1 MIGIGGSM
9 FLSLPDYLYYF
20 NFAVVFCAVIYILL
34 SNKESESS
42 LAWIMLIVAI
52 PLWGLLLYIL
62 IGLDVKKVKVIPQ
75 RPEELF
81 AEKLKPLLDTQITLL
96 QESEV
101 GDSESM
107 TDVMKNINLL
117 LQSNQAALTLDN
129 SADIYY
135 SGNKLYTALLEDLE
149 SAVQSIHMEYFIW
162 RSDSLGEKIKDILIR
177 KAREGVDVKLIFD
190 GLGSFGRISF
200 KYKRELKEAG
210 IHFSYFKDLN
220 RFIARMKINY
230 SNHKKIVVID
240 GKTAYTGGM
249 NVGQEYIDGGRQF
262 DSWRDTHVRLTGNCV
277 HILQSIFLTDW
288 YNCGHEMLIDDD
300 FFPIQNEKLSGVPVQ
315 IAVSG
320 PDSQWNSIEM
330 LIFNMITNANHEVY
344 IQSPY
349 FIPDLAVMKALESAA
364 MSGIKITLMMAGVPD
379 KKIAWWTAFTY
390 FEPLLKAGVKILHY
404 ETGFLHAKVVIMDSI
419 VSTVGTCN
427 MDIRSFRLNYE
438 VNAVFYDSSI
448 SKDLKEQFLFDSR
461 ACREV
466 TLEEV
471 QSHGFG
477 RRLRNSI
484 CRLFSPLM

>member
-1 MIGIGGSM
+1 ML
-9 FLSLPDYLYYF
+9 LSLPDYLYYL
-20 NFAVVFCAVIYILL
+20 NFIVVFCAVIYILL
-34 SNKESESS
+34 SNKESEAS

-52 PLWGLLLYIL
+52 PVWGLLLYIL

-81 AEKLKPLLDTQITLL
+81 AEKLKHLLDSQMTLL

-107 TDVMKNINLL
+107 TDVMKNIKLL
-117 LQSNQAALTLDN
+117 LNANQAALTLDN
-129 SADIYY
+129 KAGIFY
-135 SGNKLYTALLEDLE
+135 SGTKLYNVLLEDLE
-149 SAVQSIHMEYFIW
+149 NAKQSIHMEYFIW
-162 RSDSLGEKIKDILIR
+162 KSDELGRKIKDILVR
-177 KAREGVDVKLIFD
+177 KSRDGVDVKLIFD
-190 GLGSFGRISF
+190 GLGSFGRISH

-210 IHFSYFKDLN
+210 IQYSYFNDLN
-220 RFIARMKINY
+220 RFVARMKINY

-249 NVGQEYIDGGRQF
+249 NVGMEYIDGGRRF

-277 HILQSIFLTDW
+277 HIFQSIFLTDW
-288 YNCGHEMLIDDD
+288 FNCGHEMLIDDD
-300 FFPIQNEKLSGVPVQ
+300 FFPIQAEKISGVPVQ
-315 IAVSG
+315 VAVSG
-320 PDSQWNSIEM
+320 PDSKWNSIEM
-330 LIFNMITNANHEVY
+330 LIFNMITNANHEVF

-349 FIPDLAVMKALESAA
+349 FIPDLAVMKAMESAA
-364 MSGIKITLMMAGVPD
+364 MSGIEITLMMAGIPD
-379 KKIAWWTAFTY
+379 KRIAWWTAFTY

-404 ETGFLHAKVVIMDSI
+404 DMGFLHSKVVIMDSI

-438 VNAVFYDSSI
+438 VNAVFYDNKVSQ
-448 SKDLKEQFLFDSR
+448 DLKDQFLFDTR

-466 TLEEV
+466 TLEEI
-471 QSHGFG
+471 QSLNFP
-477 RRLRNSI
+477 RRLRNSV